1 MVNPGSVELIIF
13 DLDGTIL
20 ESGRAVYHA
29 VRNALP
35 KIGFNADFDK
45 VDIEKLLAM
54 SAEQF
59 YRGILPDGKKS
70 LWQEARNAIH
80 REYDDALAQYA
91 SAYPGTAEALDVL
104 KQRGYTLAL
113 YSYSH
118 SDYIK
123 TALDI
128 MGIANCFDYVESV
141 QDTNTNKIEL
151 VRKIKRE
158 LGCNSIAVVG
168 DSINDVNAAV
178 QNNGLS
184 VGALY
189 GYGGLVEEQADVAI
203 ISFADLLE
211 VFV

>member
-1 MVNPGSVELIIF
+1 MVEPNSVELIIF

-20 ESGRAVYHA
+20 ESGLAVYHA

-35 KIGFNADFDK
+35 KIGFDADIDK
-45 VDIEKLLAM
+45 GDIESLLAM

-70 LWQEARNAIH
+70 LWKEAGDAVH
-80 REYDDALAQYA
+80 MEYDEALEEHA
-91 SAYPGTAEALDVL
+91 SAFPGVAKTLDTL
-104 KQRGYTLAL
+104 NQREYTLAL

-123 TALDI
+123 TALKI
-128 MGIANCFDYVESV
+128 MSIAGYFDYVESV
-141 QDTNTNKIEL
+141 QDTDTNKIEL

-158 LGCNSIAVVG
+158 LSCDLIAVVG

-178 QNNGLS
+178 ENGGLA

-189 GYGGLVEEQADVAI
+189 GYGDLRAEQADI
-203 ISFADLLE
+203 GISSFAELLD
-211 VFV
+211 VFD